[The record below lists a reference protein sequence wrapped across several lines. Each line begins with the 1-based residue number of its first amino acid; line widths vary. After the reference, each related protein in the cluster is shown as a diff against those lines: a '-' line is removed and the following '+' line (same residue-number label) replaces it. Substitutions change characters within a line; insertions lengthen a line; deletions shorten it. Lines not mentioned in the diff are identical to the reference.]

1 MGCQNSIPH
10 RVHHRDEGLPVAVA
24 PAVVQ
29 PTAEGEGQA
38 LAPMALPVIRAVS
51 LRHGSGV
58 PVWPGP
64 LELTV
69 AVNLKQPTGRLVRQ
83 PQATVQPDHIGFPYN
98 HPVRTTRLPVYCCV
112 LVAAVTGTGK
122 APSGQTLF
130 ACDQF

>member
-38 LAPMALPVIRAVS
+38 LAPMALPLLPVIRAVS
-51 LRHGSGV
+51 LRHGLGV

-69 AVNLKQPTGRLVRQ
+69 ACEPEATNWQISPPT
-83 PQATVQPDHIGFPYN
+83 
-98 HPVRTTRLPVYCCV
+98 
-112 LVAAVTGTGK
+112 
-122 APSGQTLF
+122 SGHRP
-130 ACDQF
+130 A